1 MRRAILF
8 ALILLSSV
16 SALAQDDAP
25 PLDPET
31 LTARELIRLPLLS
44 APARTSAHLA
54 PDGDRFMHV
63 RGTTF
68 CLYALIGLQIGCSD
82 MVEQGVTDNRGL
94 NIDADSISWSPDGEY
109 MAFTTDVWRL
119 LRDSDIWV
127 LDVNSGRFH
136 NMTDDGYDGRIGFG
150 DGIPERTTI
159 DTSPV
164 WMPDGRLSFVRHA
177 AILSEYAPSVWTI
190 AATGGIAEKII
201 DLIPDMEYPTIIT
214 GMDWSPDGST
224 LAYIVDSRDN
234 PQAGVWIYEA
244 EFAEI
249 RPLYAKSEAINYLM
263 RVTYSPD
270 GSSILVLTSNRDSAR
285 FQGSTEDAGPAYL
298 VIGAE
303 SGEAAPLVTESLAI
317 SAGWL
322 PAGGLV
328 YSTPT
333 IADDTGGL
341 FVTAD
346 VSAPGRK
353 VLDFPEVDGSPFP
366 FFAPTSLQV
375 APLFVSP
382 NGRLLLATAGE
393 LTLSVEL
400 SSE

>member
-1 MRRAILF
+1 MKRLVLL
-8 ALILLSSV
+8 LILLLALPV
-16 SALAQDDAP
+16 LAQDDVT
-25 PLDPET
+25 PLDPDT

-54 PDGDRFMHV
+54 PDGERLMHV

-68 CLYALIGLQIGCSD
+68 CLYALIGVQIGCSD

-94 NIDADSISWSPDGEY
+94 NIEADSISWSPDGEY

-136 NMTDDGYDGRIGFG
+136 NMTDDGYDGRVGFG
-150 DGIPERTTI
+150 DGIPERATI
-159 DTSPV
+159 DTTPT
-164 WMPDGRLSFVRHA
+164 WMPDGRLSFARHA
-177 AILSEYAPSVWTI
+177 PTADGVPPSLWTI
-190 AATGGIAEKII
+190 SPTGGMPEKMSDFETVPDHFSII
-201 DLIPDMEYPTIIT
+201 YGME
-214 GMDWSPDGST
+214 WSPDGST

-234 PQAGVWIYEA
+234 PFAGVWLYDPLEDHH
-244 EFAEI
+244 
-249 RPLYAKSEAINYLM
+249 RPLRYIPEGVQGYL
-263 RVTYSPD
+263 RVSYSPD
-270 GSSILVLTSNRDSAR
+270 GQNLLLLDYRRDTYRAS
-285 FQGSTEDAGPAYL
+285 GSRPTEETGYT
-298 VIGAE
+298 VVNIE
-303 SGEAAPLVTESLAI
+303 SGEVHELLSALAVT

-328 YSTPT
+328 YSSPT
-333 IADDTGGL
+333 IAGDTGGL

>member
-1 MRRAILF
+1 MRAILLLVLYFLALPSF
-8 ALILLSSV
+8 A
-16 SALAQDDAP
+16 QNT
-25 PLDPET
+25 PLDSET

-54 PDGDRFMHV
+54 PDGERFMHV

-94 NIDADSISWSPDGEY
+94 NIDADSIAWSPDGQY
-109 MAFTTDVWRL
+109 LAFTTDVWTM

-127 LDVNSGRFH
+127 LDVSSGRFH

-164 WMPDGRLSFVRHA
+164 WMPDGRLSFIRHA
-177 AILSEYAPSVWTI
+177 AILSESAPSVWTI
-190 AATGGIAEKII
+190 AATGGMPEKII
-201 DLIPDMEYPTIIT
+201 DLVPDMEYPSIIT

-249 RPLYAKSEAINYLM
+249 RPLYTKSEAINYIM

-270 GSSILVLTSNRDSAR
+270 GGSILVLTSNRDSAR
-285 FQGSTEDAGPAYL
+285 FQSSTEDAGPAYF

-303 SGEAAPLVTESLAI
+303 SGEPTALVTESLAI

-322 PAGGLV
+322 PDGGLIYV
-328 YSTPT
+328 GRGQE
-333 IADDTGGL
+333 DFEGGGL

-346 VSAPGRK
+346 PETLGRK
-353 VLDFPEVDGSPFP
+353 VLDFPTVDGDVLQ
-366 FFAPTSLQV
+366 FFAPTGRQAV
-375 APLFVSP
+375 PLFVSP
-382 NGRLLLATAGE
+382 NGRLLLATPTE
-393 LTLSVEL
+393 VTLSVEL